1 MAESLE
7 DILYNIQKTKK
18 APLIAH
24 LLPNE
29 NQIHEVDLSTRTINV
44 PQFLSVRYDHNAEV
58 IYFKTPRY
66 FEGVDLADTI
76 CVIQYINARGQA
88 GIYYVPY
95 YDVDHYD
102 SDFDDTIINEEEY
115 DQQLLLSTPVM
126 LIPWSIGGLATI
138 ASGRLQF
145 SIRFYKIDDDTK
157 KFLFNISTKPASGQ
171 ILHGLDLPADIIEE
185 FELDNSATLTL
196 YQQMFQLA
204 GGAATYWIDV

>member
-1 MAESLE
+1 MAETYN
-7 DILYNIQKTKK
+7 DVLYEIQRDKKT
-18 APLIAH
+18 PLIAH

-29 NQIHEVDLSTRTINV
+29 KQVHEVDLSTRTINV

-58 IYFKTPRY
+58 VYFKTPRY
-66 FEGVDLADTI
+66 FEGVDLAETI

-95 YDVDHYD
+95 YDIDHFD
-102 SDFDDTIINEEEY
+102 TDFTNDLDGDEEY
-115 DQQLLLSTPVM
+115 DQKMLLATPVM

-138 ASGRLQF
+138 ASGKIQF
-145 SIRFYKIDDDTK
+145 SIRFYKMDDYTK

-171 ILHGLDLPADIIEE
+171 ILHGLDMPADIIED

-196 YQQMFQLA
+196 YQQMFELA
-204 GGAATYWIDV
+204 GAAATYWQDV